1 MSQSVGMVVPAY
13 RPDPER
19 LVPYVHALVEAL
31 DPEVVR
37 VELDAP
43 RPETLD
49 ALDALPAVAH
59 VNPVDARRGKGAAIT
74 AGFESLRTDILAFAD
89 ADGSTPAASMADV
102 VAAVRDGSDLAVGS
116 RRHPNATVASHQ
128 TVARRY
134 LGDGFAWLAR
144 HLTEVPLYDYQ
155 CGAKAITAAAWN
167 DVRTHLYEPGFAWD
181 IELIAVSGAFGHRV
195 AEVPVVWEDQPN
207 STVSPVDTTL
217 KMARGLLRSRHRAR
231 TIREDRLHELID
243 ARNDERT
250 LVEQFSA
257 EVTDD

>member
-1 MSQSVGMVVPAY
+1 MLQSVGVVVPAY

-19 LVPYVHALVEAL
+19 LVPYVHALVEEL

-102 VAAVRDGSDLAVGS
+102 VAAVRDGSDLA
-116 RRHPNATVASHQ
+116 
-128 TVARRY
+128 
-134 LGDGFAWLAR
+134 
-144 HLTEVPLYDYQ
+144 
-155 CGAKAITAAAWN
+155 
-167 DVRTHLYEPGFAWD
+167 
-181 IELIAVSGAFGHRV
+181 
-195 AEVPVVWEDQPN
+195 
-207 STVSPVDTTL
+207 
-217 KMARGLLRSRHRAR
+217 
-231 TIREDRLHELID
+231 
-243 ARNDERT
+243 
-250 LVEQFSA
+250 
-257 EVTDD
+257 

>member
-1 MSQSVGMVVPAY
+1 MMQSVGVVVPAY
-13 RPDPER
+13 RPDPDR

-31 DPEVVR
+31 DPDAVR

-43 RPETLD
+43 LADTLD
-49 ALDALPAVAH
+49 ALDALPSVAV
-59 VNPVDARRGKGAAIT
+59 VNPVGARRGKGAAIT
-74 AGFESLRTDILAFAD
+74 AGFEALDTDILAFAD
-89 ADGSTPAASMADV
+89 ADGSTPAKSMAHV
-102 VAAVRDGSDLAVGS
+102 VDAIYQGADLAVGS
-116 RRHPNATVASHQ
+116 RRHPDATVASHQ

-155 CGAKAITAAAWN
+155 CGAKAITAEAWA

-181 IELIAVSGAFGHRV
+181 IELIAVSGAFDHRIV
-195 AEVPVVWEDQPN
+195 EVPVVWEDQPN

-217 KMARGLLRSRHRAR
+217 KMARGLVRSRHRAR
-231 TIREDRLHELID
+231 TIREDRIHSFIA
-243 ARNDERT
+243 ARNDQRT
-250 LVEQFSA
+250 LVDDSSP

>member
-1 MSQSVGMVVPAY
+1 MSQSVGVVVPAY
-13 RPDPER
+13 RPNPDR
-19 LVPYVHALVEAL
+19 LVPYVHALVEEL

-43 RPETLD
+43 RSATLD
-49 ALDALPAVAH
+49 ALDSLPAVVT

-74 AGFESLRTDILAFAD
+74 AGFEALDTDILAFAD
-89 ADGSTPAASMADV
+89 ADGSTPAESMARV
-102 VAAVRDGSDLAVGS
+102 VDAVHDGADLAVGS
-116 RRHPNATVASHQ
+116 RRHPDATVASHQ

-155 CGAKAITAAAWN
+155 CGAKAITADAWA

-181 IELIAVSGAFGHRV
+181 IELIAVSGAFDHRIV
-195 AEVPVVWEDQPN
+195 EVPVVWEDQPN
-207 STVSPVDTTL
+207 STVSPIDTTL
-217 KMARGLLRSRHRAR
+217 KMGRGLLRSRHRAR
-231 TIREDRLHELID
+231 TIREDRLHEFIA

-250 LVEQFSA
+250 LVEDASC
-257 EVTDD
+257 EVMDD

>member
-1 MSQSVGMVVPAY
+1 MSQSIGVVVPAY
-13 RPDPER
+13 RPNPDR
-19 LVPYVHALVEAL
+19 LIPYVHALVEEI

-43 RPETLD
+43 DSETLD
-49 ALDALPAVAH
+49 ALDVLPAVAV

-74 AGFESLRTDILAFAD
+74 AGFEALDTDILAFAD
-89 ADGSTPAASMADV
+89 ADGSTPAESMARV
-102 VAAVRDGSDLAVGS
+102 VDAVLEGADLAVGS
-116 RRHPNATVASHQ
+116 RRHPKATVASHQ

-144 HLTEVPLYDYQ
+144 HLTDVPLYDYQ
-155 CGAKAITAAAWN
+155 CGAKALTASAWA

-181 IELIAVSGAFGHRV
+181 IELIAVSGAFNHRI

-207 STVSPVDTTL
+207 STVSPIDTSL
-217 KMARGLLRSRHRAR
+217 KMARGLARSRHRAR
-231 TIREDRLHELID
+231 TIREDRIHEFIA
-243 ARNDERT
+243 ARNDQRT
-250 LVEQFSA
+250 LVEESSV

>member
-13 RPDPER
+13 RPDPDR
-19 LVPYVHALVEAL
+19 LVPYVHALVEEL
-31 DPEVVR
+31 DLAVVR

-43 RPETLD
+43 QTGVLD
-49 ALDALPAVAH
+49 SLDALPTVAE

-74 AGFESLRTDILAFAD
+74 AGFEALDTDIVSFAD
-89 ADGSTPAASMADV
+89 ADGSTPAASISNV
-102 VAAVRDGSDLAVGS
+102 VDAVHDGADLAVGS
-116 RRHPNATVASHQ
+116 RRHPDATVASHQ

-144 HLTEVPLYDYQ
+144 HLTDVPLYDYQ
-155 CGAKAITAAAWN
+155 CGAKAMTAEAWA

-250 LVEQFSA
+250 LIEQFSV